1 MNALKDVPFRVP
13 KGLVMASEPLPRPEF
28 SLPACRELLLGTLHD
43 FSLERSA
50 LCWVEALVPGPCARP
65 PDGPAA
71 ASAPPA
77 WQLLLSPA
85 GPEEEDEEDAPGPCT
100 ARPGPGCPPPRVPGR
115 SERWRLS
122 ERGTDAG
129 RPRALS
135 LCPGPESPRRPA
147 TPPRPSTA
155 GAARPLQS
163 PAPTPASPQFLSYL
177 RSCERLRQ
185 QGYERGL
192 VEEAMEMSQFSERQA
207 REFLRLWEQFSDMG
221 FQQDRIRE
229 VLLAHGPCPERALEE
244 LVSRV
249 P

>member
-1 MNALKDVPFRVP
+1 MNALQDVPFKVP
-13 KGLVMASEPLPRPEF
+13 RGLVMAPEPLPRPEP

-65 PDGPAA
+65 LDGSAA

-77 WQLLLSPA
+77 WLVLLSPA
-85 GPEEEDEEDAPGPCT
+85 GPEEEDKEDAQAGIAT
-100 ARPGPGCPPPRVPGR
+100 RPGPGCPPPRVPGPGER
-115 SERWRLS
+115 WRHSERW
-122 ERGTDAG
+122 TDAG

-135 LCPGPESPRRPA
+135 LCPGLEIPRRPA

-155 GAARPLQS
+155 GAARPLRS
-163 PAPTPASPQFLSYL
+163 PPPTPAFLGYL
-177 RSCERLRQ
+177 RACERLRQ
-185 QGYERGL
+185 QGYERSL

-207 REFLRLWEQFSDMG
+207 RELLRLWEQFSDMG

-229 VLLAHGPCPERALEE
+229 VLLVHGPCRERALEE
-244 LVSRV
+244 LVSCV

>member
-13 KGLVMASEPLPRPEF
+13 KGLVMAPEPLSRPEF

-85 GPEEEDEEDAPGPCT
+85 GPEEEDEEDAPGTCT
-100 ARPGPGCPPPRVPGR
+100 
-115 SERWRLS
+115 
-122 ERGTDAG
+122 
-129 RPRALS
+129 
-135 LCPGPESPRRPA
+135 
-147 TPPRPSTA
+147 
-155 GAARPLQS
+155 
-163 PAPTPASPQFLSYL
+163 FLSYL
-177 RSCERLRQ
+177 RACERLRQ